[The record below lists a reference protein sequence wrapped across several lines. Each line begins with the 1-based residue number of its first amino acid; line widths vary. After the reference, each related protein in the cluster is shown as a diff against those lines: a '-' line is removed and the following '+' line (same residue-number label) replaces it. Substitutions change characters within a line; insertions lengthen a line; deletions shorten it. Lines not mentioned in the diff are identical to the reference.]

1 MVFGDGKAGVYFIA
15 RLFFIFLTGFVFS
28 QKPQQAQAQAQV
40 KAELSYIKSPY
51 QNGHGVQCF
60 DTSLGDGHLVTRS
73 VDPALL
79 NLKFQGLASG
89 ADSVSEKLQYNSFAV
104 KEKKVTSRTYYDCQ
118 VFSEAIKKAPS
129 LFTTAHWDPPTSR
142 AGKLAARMKGKHCVD
157 HYNEPLSSLKDL
169 ATKVGW
175 FSKEDLREELT
186 DKEWLETYRAVG
198 QFRHKSLWPSIDHKD
213 EVTPPNN
220 ALAVGCPDGKS
231 DVIVTPA
238 HAFRSAVEKESRFF
252 EGLPKDH
259 MRYSDQFLPYKI
271 KSVEY
276 GGWPSENPRRDW
288 AVVKLEKPLPK
299 EVKPLV
305 IDPRADKK
313 YTGCVRFVAW
323 ANDFREPDRRK
334 QTCEITGEL
343 GYGISKLND
352 TQAGVD
358 LVKHNCHTVNGSSG
372 GALIACDT
380 GQLVGMH
387 IVEYG
392 KDGKIVKDGSPY
404 SDSERSWNSH
414 FNGAILFS
422 GKFLEAIKRAC
433 AQ

>member
-1 MVFGDGKAGVYFIA
+1 MVFGDGKVGVYFIV
-15 RLFFIFLTGFVFS
+15 RLFFIFLAGFVFL
-28 QKPQQAQAQAQV
+28 QEPQQAKAQV
-40 KAELSYIKSPY
+40 KADLSYMKSPY

-104 KEKKVTSRTYYDCQ
+104 KEKRLTSRTYYDCQ

-142 AGKLAARMKGKHCVD
+142 AGKLAARIKGKHGVD
-157 HYNEPLSSLKDL
+157 DYNEPLSSLKDL

-198 QFRHKSLWPSIDHKD
+198 QFRDKSFWPSIDSKD
-213 EVTPPNN
+213 EVTSPSN
-220 ALAVGCPDGKS
+220 ALTVGCPDGKS

-238 HAFRSAVEKESRFF
+238 HVFRSAVEKESRFF
-252 EGLPKDH
+252 KGQPKDH

-288 AVVKLEKPLPK
+288 AVVKLEKPLPE

-313 YTGCVRFVAW
+313 YTGCVKFVAW

-387 IVEYG
+387 AIIY
-392 KDGKIVKDGSPY
+392 KRDTTIVKDGDPY
-404 SDSERSWNSH
+404 SDSERSVNSH
-414 FNGAILFS
+414 FNGAVLFS

>member
-1 MVFGDGKAGVYFIA
+1 M
-15 RLFFIFLTGFVFS
+15 FL
-28 QKPQQAQAQAQV
+28 QEPQQAKAQV
-40 KAELSYIKSPY
+40 KADLSYMKSPY

-104 KEKKVTSRTYYDCQ
+104 KEKRLTSGTYYDCQ

-142 AGKLAARMKGKHCVD
+142 AGKLAARIKGKHGVD
-157 HYNEPLSSLKDL
+157 HYNEPLNSFKDL

-186 DKEWLETYRAVG
+186 DKEWEETYRAVG
-198 QFRHKSLWPSIDHKD
+198 QFRHKSFWPSIEPKD
-213 EVTPPNN
+213 EVTSPNN

-238 HAFRSAVEKESRFF
+238 HAFRSAVEKANRSLKGES
-252 EGLPKDH
+252 KDH
-259 MRYSDQFLPYKI
+259 FRYSDQFLAYKI

-313 YTGCVRFVAW
+313 YTGCVKFVAW
-323 ANDFREPDRRK
+323 ANDVADLTDRRK

-387 IVEYG
+387 AFEYG
-392 KDGKIVKDGSPY
+392 KDGEIVKDGSPY